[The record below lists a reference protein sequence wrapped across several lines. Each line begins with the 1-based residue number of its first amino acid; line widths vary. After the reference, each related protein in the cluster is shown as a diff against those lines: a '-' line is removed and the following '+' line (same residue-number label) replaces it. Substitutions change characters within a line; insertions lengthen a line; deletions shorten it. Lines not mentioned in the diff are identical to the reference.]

1 MDSCNSCSIFFTDE
15 AKSHPP
21 ASGPRSKIQV
31 SKSKIQVPSSKIQD
45 QKSKI
50 KNPSQRLPFGTIR
63 HPQSDIRQQTSD
75 IQNPQSDIRHQTS
88 DIKHQTS
95 LYLNCHS
102 YYSLRYGTLPLD
114 QLVQTALDQGI
125 DCMTLTDIN
134 NSMGVVDFVKECGK
148 KGIRPLAGIEFR
160 DGNKLLYIGIARN
173 NLGFKELNDFLS
185 YHNIQD
191 IPLPDRPPAFNH
203 CYVIYPFGKLRVT
216 ELRQNEFT
224 GVRIPEL
231 NLLLSS
237 EYRHKQEKLLAL
249 CPLTFSDEKGYELHR
264 NLRAIDNNI
273 LLSMLTPAMVAP
285 PDEMFLS
292 PSRIRECFESYP
304 QILLNTSRLME
315 DCSIEF
321 DFTTVKNKKLFS
333 ASAYDDKLLLEKLA
347 MDGLYYRYGK
357 KDKEAL
363 RRVKHELEIID
374 RLGFSAYFLITWDI
388 IRYTMSR
395 TFYHVGRG
403 SGANSIVA
411 YCLRITDV
419 DPIELNLYFER
430 FLNPKRSSPPDFD
443 IDYSWKDRDEVF
455 DYIFKRY
462 GREHTALLGA
472 TSTFKGKSILRELG
486 KVYGLPKEEID
497 ILVEEPN
504 NPLNNNDIANHIMNV
519 GVRMTDFPNIRSIHA
534 GGVLVSEE
542 PLTCYTA
549 LDMPPK
555 AFPTTQWD
563 MYVAEDLGFEKLDI
577 LSQRGLG
584 HIKECA
590 DIIREN
596 RGINVDVHRVQ
607 DFKKDEKVKSQLR
620 ISETIGCFYIE
631 SPAMR
636 GLLSK
641 LKCDNYL
648 TLVAASSIIR
658 PGVARS
664 GMMKEYIWRF
674 HNPDKFSYIHP
685 IMAEQLGETYGVMV
699 YQEDVLKI
707 CHHFAGMD
715 LADADV
721 LRRAMSGK
729 FRSRV
734 EFQKI
739 VDKFFDNCRARKYPE
754 DIIKEVWRQIESFA
768 GYSFS
773 KAHSASFA
781 VESYQSLYLKAHYPI
796 EFMVAVINNF
806 GGFYKTWVYVN
817 EARRCGAKIEL
828 PCVNHS
834 MYTTSLSGITIWLG
848 FIHIANLESQVAHAI
863 IEERQKNGEYQSL
876 EDFTNRIPV
885 GLEQAIILIRLN
897 AFRFTG
903 KTKQQLLW
911 EVHNLLRKSTPPP
924 STGALFT
931 TPARRFELPV
941 LVRSDREDAFDE
953 MELIDFPVTMSYF
966 ELLQTQ
972 YRGEIDAHGLR
983 SHIGKQVKM
992 VGMLV
997 TIKYVRTIRD
1007 EVMNFGTFFDVKG
1020 EFFDTV
1026 HFPPVMKQYPFK
1038 GRGVYLILGKVV
1050 EEFGFPIIEVEK
1062 MAKLPLVKD
1071 ERYL

>member
-1 MDSCNSCSIFFTDE
+1 
-15 AKSHPP
+15 
-21 ASGPRSKIQV
+21 
-31 SKSKIQVPSSKIQD
+31 
-45 QKSKI
+45 
-50 KNPSQRLPFGTIR
+50 
-63 HPQSDIRQQTSD
+63 
-75 IQNPQSDIRHQTS
+75 
-88 DIKHQTS
+88 
-95 LYLNCHS
+95 
-102 YYSLRYGTLPLD
+102 
-114 QLVQTALDQGI
+114 
-125 DCMTLTDIN
+125 
-134 NSMGVVDFVKECGK
+134 
-148 KGIRPLAGIEFR
+148 
-160 DGNKLLYIGIARN
+160 
-173 NLGFKELNDFLS
+173 
-185 YHNIQD
+185 
-191 IPLPDRPPAFNH
+191 
-203 CYVIYPFGKLRVT
+203 
-216 ELRQNEFT
+216 
-224 GVRIPEL
+224 
-231 NLLLSS
+231 
-237 EYRHKQEKLLAL
+237 
-249 CPLTFSDEKGYELHR
+249 
-264 NLRAIDNNI
+264 
-273 LLSMLTPAMVAP
+273 
-285 PDEMFLS
+285 
-292 PSRIRECFESYP
+292 
-304 QILLNTSRLME
+304 
-315 DCSIEF
+315 
-321 DFTTVKNKKLFS
+321 
-333 ASAYDDKLLLEKLA
+333 
-347 MDGLYYRYGK
+347 
-357 KDKEAL
+357 
-363 RRVKHELEIID
+363 
-374 RLGFSAYFLITWDI
+374 
-388 IRYTMSR
+388 
-395 TFYHVGRG
+395 
-403 SGANSIVA
+403 
-411 YCLRITDV
+411 
-419 DPIELNLYFER
+419 
-430 FLNPKRSSPPDFD
+430 
-443 IDYSWKDRDEVF
+443 
-455 DYIFKRY
+455 
-462 GREHTALLGA
+462 
-472 TSTFKGKSILRELG
+472 
-486 KVYGLPKEEID
+486 
-497 ILVEEPN
+497 
-504 NPLNNNDIANHIMNV
+504 
-519 GVRMTDFPNIRSIHA
+519 
-534 GGVLVSEE
+534 
-542 PLTCYTA
+542 
-549 LDMPPK
+549 
-555 AFPTTQWD
+555 
-563 MYVAEDLGFEKLDI
+563 
-577 LSQRGLG
+577 
-584 HIKECA
+584 
-590 DIIREN
+590 
-596 RGINVDVHRVQ
+596 
-607 DFKKDEKVKSQLR
+607 
-620 ISETIGCFYIE
+620 
-631 SPAMR
+631 
-636 GLLSK
+636 
-641 LKCDNYL
+641 
-648 TLVAASSIIR
+648 
-658 PGVARS
+658 
-664 GMMKEYIWRF
+664 MMKEYIWRF

-685 IMAEQLGETYGVMV
+685 TMAEQLGETYGVMV

-828 PCVNHS
+828 PCLNHS

-876 EDFTNRIPV
+876 EDFTNRIPI

-983 SHIGKQVKM
+983 SYIGRQVKM

>member
-1 MDSCNSCSIFFTDE
+1 M
-15 AKSHPP
+15 
-21 ASGPRSKIQV
+21 
-31 SKSKIQVPSSKIQD
+31 
-45 QKSKI
+45 
-50 KNPSQRLPFGTIR
+50 
-63 HPQSDIRQQTSD
+63 
-75 IQNPQSDIRHQTS
+75 
-88 DIKHQTS
+88 
-95 LYLNCHS
+95 YLNCHS
-102 YYSLRYGTLPLD
+102 YYSLRYGTIPLEK
-114 QLVQTALDQGI
+114 LVETAASLGI
-125 DCMTLTDIN
+125 EALALTDIN

-148 KGIRPLAGIEFR
+148 IGIKPVGGIEFR
-160 DGNKLLYIGIARN
+160 DGNQLLYIGIARN
-173 NLGFKELNDFLS
+173 NKGFKELNDFLS
-185 YHNIQD
+185 RHNIQD
-191 IPLPDRPPAFNH
+191 EPLPPRAPGFNDAFM
-203 CYVIYPFGKLRVT
+203 IYPFGTIPPK
-216 ELRQNEFT
+216 ELKENEFT
-224 GVRIPEL
+224 GIRTTEL
-231 NLLLSS
+231 NLLVSS
-237 EYRHKQEKLLAL
+237 QYWYCQDKLVAL
-249 CPLTFSDEKGYELHR
+249 CPVTFTDEKGYELHR

-273 LLSMLTPAMVAP
+273 LLSKLTPMQVAA
-285 PDEMFLS
+285 PDEKLLS
-292 PSRIRECFESYP
+292 PDEIREVFGYYP
-304 QILLNTSRLME
+304 EILKTTSRLME
-315 DCSIEF
+315 SCSIRF

-333 ASAYDDKLLLEKLA
+333 ASAYDDRLLLEKLT
-347 MDGLYYRYGK
+347 MDGLQYRYGK
-357 KDKEAL
+357 HDKEAL

-395 TFYHVGRG
+395 GFYHVGRG

-430 FLNPKRSSPPDFD
+430 FLNPKRTSPPDFD

-504 NPLNNNDIANHIMNV
+504 NPLNNNDIARHIMSL
-519 GVRMTDFPNIRSIHA
+519 GIRMTDFPNIRSIHA
-534 GGVLVSEE
+534 GGVLISEE

-590 DIIREN
+590 DIVRKNHGVNI
-596 RGINVDVHRVQ
+596 DVHRVQ
-607 DFKKDEKVKSQLR
+607 DFKKDEQVRHQLKTA
-620 ISETIGCFYIE
+620 ETIGCFYIE

-636 GLLSK
+636 GLLQK

-674 HNPDKFSYIHP
+674 HNPDKFKYLHP
-685 IMAEQLGETYGVMV
+685 VMEEQLAETYGVMV
-699 YQEDVLKI
+699 YQEDVLKV

-739 VDKFFDNCRARKYPE
+739 VDKFHDNCRAKGYPE
-754 DIIKEVWRQIESFA
+754 EITREVWRQIESFA

-781 VESYQSLYLKAHYPI
+781 VESYQSLYLKAHYPL

-806 GGFYKTWVYVN
+806 GGFYQSWVYVN
-817 EARRCGAKIEL
+817 EARRCGAAIEL
-828 PCVNHS
+828 PCINRSHY
-834 MYTTSLSGITIWLG
+834 MTSITGSIIWLG
-848 FIHIANLESQVAHAI
+848 FVHVANLESPAIHAI
-863 IEERQKNGEYQSL
+863 LEERDRNGPFTGL
-876 EDFTNRIPV
+876 DDFVNRVNPPM
-885 GLEQAIILIRLN
+885 EQAILLIRLN

-903 KTKQQLLW
+903 KSKQELLW
-911 EVHNLLRKSTPPP
+911 EVHMLLRKGADPPTTQ
-924 STGALFT
+924 SLFL
-931 TPARRFELPV
+931 TPARQFQLPA
-941 LVRSDREDAFDE
+941 LVRSSVEDAFDE
-953 MELIDFPVTMSYF
+953 IELLGFPVTMSYF
-966 ELLQTQ
+966 QLLQTSF
-972 YRGEIDAHGLR
+972 RGELKARDLR
-983 SHIGKQVKM
+983 NYIGRQVRM
-992 VGMLV
+992 VGLLV
-997 TIKYVRTIRD
+997 TIKYVRTIKN
-1007 EVMNFGTFFDVKG
+1007 EIMNFGTFFDDEG

-1026 HFPPVMKQYPFK
+1026 HFPPTLKNYPFK

-1050 EEFGFPIIEVEK
+1050 EDFGFPSIEVEK
-1062 MAKLPLVKD
+1062 LAKLPFVKD